1 MKKLF
6 VYRTE
11 PDELTKQLAGG
22 LAQGHEVTEF
32 NLFEP
37 DPDYGRL
44 VDLIFA
50 HEKVV
55 SWW

>member
-6 VYRTE
+6 VFRTE
-11 PDELTKQLAGG
+11 PDELTKQLAAG

-44 VDLIFA
+44 VDLIFD
-50 HEKVV
+50 HDKVV